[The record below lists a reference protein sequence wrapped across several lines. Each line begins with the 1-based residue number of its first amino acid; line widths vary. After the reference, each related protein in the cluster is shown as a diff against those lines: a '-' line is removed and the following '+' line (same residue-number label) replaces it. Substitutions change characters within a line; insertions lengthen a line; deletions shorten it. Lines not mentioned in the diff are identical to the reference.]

1 MSWPAVNHKAELT
14 AGSCGVTGLTWM
26 TLASILMV
34 MVLCTCFAAIV
45 KFSYEIGKQALKGH
59 KEIKCPT
66 DRVDPGKSHGNVEPH
81 TMEFDL
87 T

>member
-1 MSWPAVNHKAELT
+1 MSWSAVNHKVELA

-26 TLASILMV
+26 TLASILMLI
-34 MVLCTCFAAIV
+34 VLCLSLAAIV
-45 KFSYEIGKQALKGH
+45 KFSYEIGKQAIVGQ

-66 DRVDPGKSHGNVEPH
+66 DRVDPEKSHGNVEPQ
-81 TMEFDL
+81 TIQA